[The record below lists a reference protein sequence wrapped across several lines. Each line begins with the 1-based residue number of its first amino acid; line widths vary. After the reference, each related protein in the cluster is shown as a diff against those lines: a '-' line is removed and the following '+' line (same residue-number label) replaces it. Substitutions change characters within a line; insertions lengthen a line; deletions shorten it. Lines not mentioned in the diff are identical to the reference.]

1 MDFCKQSDLAGNLV
15 MYCNRDAGDTFYTDN
30 QGQLSISY
38 YDVTYTAGRRKQN
51 KDSDGKITSQTAT
64 VAREILLYSPMIT
77 AMNCTLTKVVKTEK
91 KVKKGSVEL
100 DPAMFETA

>member
-77 AMNCTLTKVVKTEK
+77 AMNCKVVKAVK
-91 KVKKGSVEL
+91 AVKVKKGSVEL